1 MTGFLHKLKR
11 TVASRAKGLLRGML
25 AAAGY
30 GVSPMSQVQLIDLRD
45 SGNDPGQI
53 LYRAHLQPTLITAP
67 VSHGRG
73 LPMFSLDR
81 NGHHPFVR
89 AVSAAISRPE
99 SERRGIISDTLERY
113 YRLVQPA
120 SAAQLLGVA
129 QSDAPRFA
137 DQPSWAALMPWDSV
151 SLDEWCTNHQL
162 SVARENFDHGQSL
175 TVADGWSW
183 VGPVSRQKLEVE
195 VLRLKKVLDSVLAG
209 GYERNDGH
217 DGDILA
223 AALVNEQQQWRW
235 QALTGQHRAV
245 VLAGL
250 GYETIPIRIVKI
262 VFRAQSRFW
271 PNVANSLFSEA
282 SALALFDR
290 CFSGEEPP
298 VTGEWV
304 RQITEVA
311 GERQNVTGST

>member
-1 MTGFLHKLKR
+1 MTGFLSKLKR
-11 TVASRAKGLLRGML
+11 TAADRTKALLRGLL
-25 AAAGY
+25 ASAGY
-30 GVSPMSQVQLIDLRD
+30 GVSPMSQVRLIDLRD
-45 SGNDPGQI
+45 CGNDPGQI
-53 LYRAHLQPTLITAP
+53 LYRSHLQPTLITAP
-67 VSHGRG
+67 VLHGRG
-73 LPMFSLDR
+73 LPIFSLDR
-81 NGHHPFVR
+81 HGHHPFVR
-89 AVSAAISRPE
+89 AVASAISRPE
-99 SERRGIISDTLERY
+99 SERHKIISNTLETY

-120 SAAQLLGVA
+120 NAAQLLGVSHA
-129 QSDAPRFA
+129 DAPRFA

-151 SLDEWCTNHQL
+151 SLDEWCIDHQL
-162 SVARENFDHGQSL
+162 SVARENLDHGQSL

-183 VGPVSRQKLEVE
+183 VGPVSRRKLEVE
-195 VLRLKKVLDSVLAG
+195 VFRLKKVLDSILAS
-209 GYERNDGH
+209 GYKRNDGQ

-250 GYETIPIRIVKI
+250 GYETIPIRIVRI
-262 VFRAQSRFW
+262 VFRAQSRSW

-298 VTGEWV
+298 ITGEWV
-304 RQITEVA
+304 RQITEVD
-311 GERQNVTGST
+311 GEKPNVTGSI